1 MYYVYLL
8 QSKKDKSFYVGCTSD
23 LRRRFM
29 EHNLG
34 KSLSTKSKIPF
45 VLIYYE
51 AFRNKKDAFK
61 RERTL
66 KYFGQGIRRLKER
79 LSDSIIK

>member
-1 MYYVYLL
+1 
-8 QSKKDKSFYVGCTSD
+8 
-23 LRRRFM
+23 M